1 MTCEQGSSQR
11 EFQEVTRSWGSGWR
25 RYFFP
30 GFWLVYLGQTIDG
43 VGKYS
48 HGTAAVVGYVLV
60 GLFAAVYLAALPMGW
75 VNGGRLFWSLYGVA
89 IVLTVAECFFA
100 RDDALVFCVY
110 LAVLTVASQRRGAFV
125 IVIVLVAATALTP
138 RFIKS
143 WGGHIDW
150 NGALSVFLVSFAMF
164 GFFMIIRNN
173 IELTAARAEVARLA
187 AENERGRIARDL
199 HDLLGHSLTTITV
212 KAALARR
219 LAERGEAA
227 RSLTEIA
234 EVEQLSRRTLADV
247 RAAVAGHNDVT
258 LAGELATSREVLR
271 AAAIQAELPGSVD
284 IVDPE
289 LSELFGWVVREAVT
303 NVVRH
308 SRAQHCLVNLGPRWI
323 EIADD
328 GRGGIGG
335 AGNGLT
341 GLRNRVGAVG
351 GTLLSSGTLR
361 GWRVRAE
368 VPSSPVAA
376 SAEPVD
382 ANVTL

>member
-1 MTCEQGSSQR
+1 MTVTPTGQP

-30 GFWLVYLGQTIDG
+30 GFWLVYLGQTVEG
-43 VGKYS
+43 VSKYS
-48 HGTAAVVGYVLV
+48 SGAGAVVGYVLV
-60 GLFAAVYLAALPMGW
+60 ALFAACYLAALPMGW

-89 IVLTVAECFFA
+89 IALTVAECFFA

-110 LAVLTVASQRRGAFV
+110 LAVLTVASRRKGAFV
-125 IVIVLVAATALTP
+125 IVLGLVAAVAVTP
-138 RFIKS
+138 RFIPS
-143 WGGHIDW
+143 WGGKIDW
-150 NGALSVFLVSFAMF
+150 NGALTVFLVSFAMF
-164 GFFMIIRNN
+164 GFFMIVRSN
-173 IELTAARAEVARLA
+173 IELSAARAEVARLA

-219 LAERGEAA
+219 LAERGDAT
-227 RSLTEIA
+227 RSLTEIT

-258 LAGELATSREVLR
+258 LAGEIATAREVLR
-271 AAAIQAELPGSVD
+271 AAAIEAELPGSVD
-284 IVDPE
+284 IVDPA

-308 SRAQHCLVNLGPRWI
+308 SRAQHCVVNLGPRWI

-341 GLRNRVGAVG
+341 GLRDRVGAAA
-351 GTLLSSGTLR
+351 GTLLCTGTIR

-376 SAEPVD
+376 SIEPAD